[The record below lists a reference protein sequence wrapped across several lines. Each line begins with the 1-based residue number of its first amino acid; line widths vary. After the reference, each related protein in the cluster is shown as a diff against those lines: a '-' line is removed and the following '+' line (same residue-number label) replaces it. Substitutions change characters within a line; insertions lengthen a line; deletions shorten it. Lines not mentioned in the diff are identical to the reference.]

1 MDITIKPVENIEGRT
16 RMPGDKSISH
26 RALIFSSLTENT
38 VEIEGLLQAADT
50 LSTLSC
56 LKEMGTYFEENGE
69 IIKVKGKGLHGF
81 LEPKNIL
88 DAGNSGTTA
97 RLLAG
102 LLAGQAFPSILTGDD
117 SLRKRPMKRIT
128 GPLKQMGA
136 FISGRQNS
144 DLLPLSIKGGNLLP
158 ITYTLPVA
166 SAQVKSALLIAALY
180 AEGTTEIIDNYHTR
194 DHTERALQYL
204 GANIKITGKNN
215 IVLRSPAKLQTERWQ
230 IPGDI
235 SAAAFF
241 IVAAALS
248 PRGEL
253 YIEGVGIN
261 PSRIG
266 IIDILKDMGADISI
280 HNRKEYCGEP
290 VADLLIKSGRPLRG
304 VEIKGKLIPK
314 LVDEIPVLAVAGL
327 FAEGETIIQGAQE
340 LRLKESDRLKS
351 ISLELTK
358 MGANI
363 TELPDGLIIRGGTKL
378 TGADLH
384 THGDHRIAMALST
397 AALFAENESVIRE
410 VESVRISFPD
420 FFTVLSGLTR

>member
-1 MDITIKPVENIEGRT
+1 MDITIKPVQNIEGQT

-26 RALIFSSLTENT
+26 RALIFSSITENT
-38 VEIEGLLQAADT
+38 VEIEGLLRAADT

-56 LKEMGTYFEENGE
+56 LKELGACFEENGE

-81 LEPKNIL
+81 TEPENIL

-102 LLAGQAFPSILTGDD
+102 LLAGQPFRSILTGDE
-117 SLRKRPMKRIT
+117 SLKKRPMKRIT

-144 DLLPLSIKGGNLLP
+144 EPLPLSIRGGNLSP

-180 AEGTTEIIDNYHTR
+180 AKGTTKIIDNYHTR
-194 DHTERALQYL
+194 DHTERALRYL
-204 GANIKITGKNN
+204 GANIKITGKK
-215 IVLRSPAKLQTERWQ
+215 IVLQSPTRLQTERWQ

-241 IVAAALS
+241 LVAAVLS

-253 YIEGVGIN
+253 YLEGVGIN
-261 PSRIG
+261 PSRAG
-266 IIDILKDMGADISI
+266 IIQILKEMGADISVC
-280 HNRKEYCGEP
+280 NRKEYCGEP
-290 VADLLIKSGRPLRG
+290 VADLLVKSGRPLRG
-304 VEIKGKLIPK
+304 VEITKKMIPK
-314 LVDEIPVLAVAGL
+314 LVDEIPILAVAGL
-327 FAEGETIIQGAQE
+327 FAEGETVIMGAEE

-358 MGANI
+358 MGAI
-363 TELPDGLIIRGGTKL
+363 IKELPDGLIIRGGTKL
-378 TGADLH
+378 AGADLH
-384 THGDHRIAMALST
+384 SHGDHRIAMALST
-397 AALFAENESVIRE
+397 AALFAETESVIRE